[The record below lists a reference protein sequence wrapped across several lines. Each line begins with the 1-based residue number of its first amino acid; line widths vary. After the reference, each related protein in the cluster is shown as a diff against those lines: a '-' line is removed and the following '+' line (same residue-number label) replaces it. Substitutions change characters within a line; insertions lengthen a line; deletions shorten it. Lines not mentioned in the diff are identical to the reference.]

1 MNWILDSYSSVYQ
14 TAMMQPQALAPT
26 FAPAKE
32 PVRKGKRAPLF
43 AFLRRR

>member
-14 TAMMQPQALAPT
+14 TAMMQPQALAQT

-32 PVRKGKRAPLF
+32 TVPEGKRAPLF
-43 AFLRRR
+43 GFLRRR